1 MTRLSLIKVS
11 KTFGGTKAVDRVS
24 LAVEPGKVHVLLG
37 ENGAG
42 KSTVIKMMSGI
53 HQPDEGR
60 IEIDDRIVRIPDAAA
75 ARRLG
80 IAVIHQELNLVPQLS
95 VMENLFLGALPTKAG
110 IIDRATMERRAQ
122 QAIRLIGLD
131 VDVRTPIGELGVAQQ
146 QMTEI
151 AKALMQEASILILD
165 EPTAALSRKECDQLF
180 AIMDDL
186 KTQGV
191 GMVYISHHLDEVARV
206 GDTVTVL
213 RDGRRVGTVPADTS
227 ERELVK
233 LMVGRNITNK
243 FPRIA
248 QEPGRILLE
257 TAGLS
262 RKDAIHDITLQ
273 VHAGE
278 VVGLAGLVGAGRT
291 ETLRAIFGADPYD
304 SGTVSVRGKALP
316 KRSIAKSI
324 AAGLG
329 LVPENRR
336 VQGLIPQ
343 ACVADNLGLA
353 TMIPTARHGFVDR
366 RGQRARETATAK
378 KLRIRMAG
386 IDQPV
391 GSLSGGNQQK
401 VVFGKWSMADV
412 DVLLLDEP
420 TRGVDVGARVE
431 IYDLINEI
439 TANGGCV
446 LMASSDL
453 PEVLGMS
460 DRVLVMSEG
469 RITGELTAA
478 EATQEKVMAL
488 AVSHM
493 GADGQ
498 GNGGR
503 ASRKVGRRNGNRN
516 GNRNSNSNDS
526 ARRKPPAR

>member
-24 LAVEPGKVHVLLG
+24 LAVEPGNVHVLLG

-42 KSTVIKMMSGI
+42 KSTLIKMMSGI

-60 IEIDDRIVRIPDAAA
+60 IEIDDRTVRIPDTAT

-122 QAIRLIGLD
+122 QAIKPIGLD
-131 VDVRTPIGELGVAQQ
+131 VDVHTPIGELGVAQQ

-191 GMVYISHHLDEVARV
+191 GMVYISHHLDEVARI
-206 GDTVTVL
+206 GDKVTVL
-213 RDGRRVGTVPADTS
+213 RDGRRVGTVPATTS
-227 ERELVK
+227 EQELVK

-248 QEPGRILLE
+248 RKPGGILLE
-257 TAGLS
+257 TSGLS
-262 RKDAIHDITLQ
+262 RKGAIHGITLQ
-273 VHAGE
+273 VRAGE

-291 ETLRAIFGADPYD
+291 ETLRAIFGADTYD
-304 SGTVSVRGKALP
+304 SGTVRVHGKTLP
-316 KRSIAKSI
+316 KQSIATSI

-336 VQGLIPQ
+336 AQGLIPE
-343 ACVADNLGLA
+343 ASVADNLGLA
-353 TMIPTARHGFVDR
+353 TMIPTARHGFIDR
-366 RGQRARETATAK
+366 RGQRARETATAR

-386 IDQPV
+386 ITQSV

-401 VVFGKWSMADV
+401 IVFGKWSMADV
-412 DVLLLDEP
+412 DILLLDEP

-431 IYDLINEI
+431 IYDLINSI

-469 RITGELTAA
+469 RITGGLPAA

-493 GADGQ
+493 GAAEQ
-498 GNGGR
+498 GNGGQ
-503 ASRKVGRRNGNRN
+503 
-516 GNRNSNSNDS
+516 
-526 ARRKPPAR
+526 RKPKARQKRQKRPAQQTRQSRQAR